1 MIKAEKISFNY
12 ENTPILANIS
22 LDLNKG
28 QVLTLLGPN
37 GSGKTTLLK
46 CLNASFKPKEGSIY
60 VDGKDS
66 LSIKPK
72 KLAQL
77 IATLFQSHVAAFPYK
92 VKDLVLMGRAPYL
105 EGFFSTPTVEDRKI
119 VEDILEELE
128 MGDFADRPYTHL
140 SGGERQLVLLAR
152 ALTQQPKVLVLD
164 EPTAPLDFKNTMLV
178 LGKVKELARKKE
190 LAVIMTLH
198 DPNCALLFSDLI
210 AFIKKGRV
218 LACGTPQEVIN
229 SENMKKVYGVEVDI
243 LDSKGVPFIVPK
255 I

>member
-1 MIKAEKISFNY
+1 MIKAKKIFFNY
-12 ENTPILANIS
+12 EKTPVLEEIS
-22 LDLNKG
+22 LELKKG

-46 CLNASFKPKEGSIY
+46 CLNASLKPKRGSIY

-66 LSIKPK
+66 LSLKPK

-77 IATLFQSHVAAFPYK
+77 IATLFQSHVAAFPYR
-92 VKDLVLMGRAPYL
+92 VRDLILMGRAPYL
-105 EGFFSTPTVEDRKI
+105 EGFFSTPTLEDRRV
-119 VEDILEELE
+119 VEDILTELE
-128 MGDFADRPYTHL
+128 ISHFADRPYTQL

-152 ALTQQPKVLVLD
+152 ALAQQPRVLVLD
-164 EPTAPLDFKNTMLV
+164 EPTAPLDFKNTVLV

-198 DPNCALLFSDLI
+198 DPNYALLFSDLI
-210 AFIKKGRV
+210 AFIKKGKV
-218 LACGTPQEVIN
+218 LAWGTPGEVVN
-229 SENMKKVYGVEVDI
+229 SDNMKKVYGVEVDV
-243 LDSKGVPFIVPK
+243 LENKGVPFIVPK